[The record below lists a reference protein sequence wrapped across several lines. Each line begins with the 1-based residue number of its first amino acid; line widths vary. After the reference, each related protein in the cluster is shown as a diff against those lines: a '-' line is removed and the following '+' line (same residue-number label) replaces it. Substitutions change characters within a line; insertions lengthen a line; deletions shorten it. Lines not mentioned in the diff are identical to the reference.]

1 MVSPLFLC
9 SLVLSREYQ
18 CLSEGFIG
26 GYLTRCSHSS
36 YAGVLSSLPTLPHR
50 GDSYGAERIV

>member
-18 CLSEGFIG
+18 CLLEGFIG
-26 GYLTRCSHSS
+26 GYLTRRSHSS
-36 YAGVLSSLPTLPHR
+36 YDGALSSLPAPVVEVAH
-50 GDSYGAERIV
+50 GAERIV

>member
-9 SLVLSREYQ
+9 SLVLYKEYQ

-26 GYLTRCSHSS
+26 GYLTRRSHSS
-36 YAGVLSSLPTLPHR
+36 YAGFISSLSVLPRR
-50 GDSYGAERIV
+50 GGNLQS